1 MLEGIHVPTFY
12 KIKCYVMGGGGNIK
26 GIIKC

>member
-12 KIKCYVMGGGGNIK
+12 KIKCYVMGGENIK